1 MNKVFWVS
9 FAMMTYS
16 GVNSQTM
23 KDTDTSDVQQVIVRL
38 FDGVA
43 EIDSSKI
50 AKHTTKD
57 FLLLEDGLIWNSDSL
72 FRVLKPMKSQ
82 QFKRS
87 NEFRFIRHEIK
98 GKVAWIAYYNTA
110 YISFN
115 GQKREV
121 NWLESAV
128 LVKDSTGWKVKVL
141 HSTMITKP
149 SKDNRQ

>member
-1 MNKVFWVS
+1 MKKVFWV
-9 FAMMTYS
+9 FFVVMTSS
-16 GVNSQTM
+16 GVYSQTM
-23 KDTDTSDVQQVIVRL
+23 KDTDTSDVQQVIVKL
-38 FDGVA
+38 FDGIA

-72 FRVLKPMKSQ
+72 VKVLKPMKSQ

-87 NEFRFIRHEIK
+87 NEFRFIRHEVK
-98 GKVAWIAYYNTA
+98 DKMAWVAYNNTA

-115 GQKREV
+115 GQKREI

-141 HSTMITKP
+141 HSTMIAKP
-149 SKDNRQ
+149 PKK